1 MRKLSLILLAFCA
14 LAALNAPIYATTAG
28 NGPSPE
34 VEAESAT
41 ATIEIARLRLQNIKG
56 GVIEGS
62 RDQGVTWEA
71 VGHIAVP
78 VIKTNPKGYTA
89 ARYGPPGT
97 VVATAVNAIH
107 LKAGQNTKENRGV
120 IWSLSPTSET
130 EAGKNSLQSEVSP
143 QSAAYTDIPG
153 GSGIFGGVYTPFVGN
168 PIFLDNDRD
177 NSLKPLPNNYTPKL
191 GDSWVIQIRR
201 PAKYPREIIFE
212 NRFGGL
218 ITIRYPNEEPRVIG
232 TVLRPVLGVGRFV
245 GSYFSGVG
253 RLRANHNGVID
264 ISTSPR
270 GVVGSFQIVP
280 ANHAM
285 SPETNYIRELTQ
297 WMVIGPVSALDKS
310 WEGTAPLFAQFLR
323 PRYDTNDINEP
334 VFTDSLI
341 SRFAF
346 EVQKKGKNGWEPMPT
361 FWLLA
366 DKPLPN
372 WAGTALANIERIR
385 IDFPYVTENLAN
397 EAVVVPADAPTV
409 AMAEGTN
416 PAATALPLA
425 DPAPV
430 LPLSAPSFS
439 LPAGIDELV
448 KIDSGRNLVQGAQGQ

>member
-14 LAALNAPIYATTAG
+14 LALPKAPAQATTAG

-34 VEAESAT
+34 VEAESKT
-41 ATIEIARLRLQNIKG
+41 ATIEIARLRLHNIKG
-56 GVIEGS
+56 GIIEGS
-62 RDQGVTWEA
+62 RDEGQTWET

-89 ARYGPPGT
+89 ARYGPTAT

-120 IWSLSPTSET
+120 IWSLAPTSNT
-130 EAGKNSLQSEVSP
+130 DVGKNSLQSEVSP
-143 QSAAYTDIPG
+143 QSAAFTDMPG

-168 PIFLDNDRD
+168 PLFLDNDRD
-177 NSLKPLPNNYTPKL
+177 NLLKPLPDNYTPKL

-201 PAKYPREIIFE
+201 PVKYPREIIFE

-218 ITIRYPNEEPRVIG
+218 ITIRYPNEEPKVIG

-264 ISTSPR
+264 VSTSPI

-297 WMVIGPVSALDKS
+297 WMVIGPVSATDRS
-310 WEGTAPLFAQFLR
+310 WEGTAPLFSQFLR
-323 PRYDTNDINEP
+323 PRYDVNDINEP

-346 EVQKKGKNGWEPMPT
+346 EVQKRGKKDWERMPT
-361 FWLLA
+361 FWMLA
-366 DKPLPN
+366 GKPLPN
-372 WAGTALANIERIR
+372 WAGTALSNVERIR
-385 IDFPYVTENLAN
+385 IDFPYVTDNAAN
-397 EAVVVPADAPTV
+397 GPVEVPTDAPTV
-409 AMAEGTN
+409 LQQSGVTLEKGKLVTE
-416 PAATALPLA
+416 AAPPLLKAAPALPPL
-425 DPAPV
+425 PPMTVAPV
-430 LPLSAPSFS
+430 DARV
-439 LPAGIDELV
+439 E
-448 KIDSGRNLVQGAQGQ
+448 

>member
-1 MRKLSLILLAFCA
+1 MRKLLLILLAFCA
-14 LAALNAPIYATTAG
+14 LVTSLTPGHATVPG

-34 VEAESAT
+34 VFSEGET
-41 ATIEIARLRLQNIKG
+41 ATMEIARLRLQNIKG

-62 RDQGVTWEA
+62 RDGGQTWET
-71 VGHIAVP
+71 VGHIDVP
-78 VIKTNPKGYTA
+78 VIKTNNKAYTA

-107 LKAGQNTKENRGV
+107 LKSGQNTKENRGI
-120 IWSLSPTSET
+120 IWSLAPTSNT
-130 EAGKNSLQSEVSP
+130 DAGKNSLQSEVSP
-143 QSAAYTDIPG
+143 QSAAYTDMPG
-153 GSGIFGGVYTPFVGN
+153 GSGIFGGIYTPFVGN

-177 NSLKPLPNNYTPKL
+177 NSLKPLPNNYVPKL

-201 PAKYPREIIFE
+201 PVKYPREIIFE

-280 ANHAM
+280 ANHAQ
-285 SPETNYIRELTQ
+285 SPETTYIRELTQ
-297 WMVIGPVSALDKS
+297 WMVIGPVSALDRS
-310 WEGTAPLFAQFLR
+310 WEGTAPLFSQFLR
-323 PRYDTNDINEP
+323 PRYDESDINEP

-346 EVQKKGKNGWEPMPT
+346 EVQKKGKTNWEPMPT
-361 FWLLA
+361 FWMLA
-366 DKPLPN
+366 GKPLPS
-372 WAGTALANIERIR
+372 WAGTALANVERIR
-385 IDFPYVTENLAN
+385 IDFPYVEENAAN
-397 EAVVVPADAPTV
+397 
-409 AMAEGTN
+409 
-416 PAATALPLA
+416 
-425 DPAPV
+425 APV
-430 LPLSAPSFS
+430 A
-439 LPAGIDELV
+439 LPAGAPSVAQE
-448 KIDSGRNLVQGAQGQ
+448 SGFALDGSRAANNPIKTAPVIGK

>member
-1 MRKLSLILLAFCA
+1 MRKLSLILLTLCA
-14 LAALNAPIYATTAG
+14 ILTFKVPAHATTSG

-34 VEAESAT
+34 VEAESEI

-56 GVIEGS
+56 GTIEGS
-62 RDQGVTWEA
+62 RDMGQTWET

-107 LKAGQNTKENRGV
+107 LKAGQNTKENRGI
-120 IWSLSPTSET
+120 IWSLAPTSNT
-130 EAGKNSLQSEVSP
+130 DAGKNSLQSEVSP
-143 QSAAYTDIPG
+143 QSAAYTDMPG

-201 PAKYPREIIFE
+201 PVKYPREIIFE

-218 ITIRYPNEEPRVIG
+218 ITIRYPNEEPKVIG

-264 ISTSPR
+264 ISTSPV

-280 ANHAM
+280 ANHAQ
-285 SPETNYIRELTQ
+285 SPETHYIRELTQ
-297 WMVIGPVSALDKS
+297 WMVIGPVSATDRS
-310 WEGTAPLFAQFLR
+310 WEGTAPLFSQFLR
-323 PRYDTNDINEP
+323 PRYDANDINEP

-346 EVQKKGKNGWEPMPT
+346 EVQKVGKTNWERMPT
-361 FWLLA
+361 FWVLA
-366 DKPLPN
+366 GKPLPT
-372 WAGTALANIERIR
+372 WANTCLSDVERIR
-385 IDFPYVTENLAN
+385 IDFPYVVENAAN
-397 EAVVVPADAPTV
+397 GPVDVPAGSPTV
-409 AMAEGTN
+409 GQDSGFNVGEN
-416 PAATALPLA
+416 PAEALA
-425 DPAPV
+425 DPP
-430 LPLSAPSFS
+430 PPIPGITY
-439 LPAGIDELV
+439 PAGIDEIL
-448 KIDSGRNLVQGAQGQ
+448 KADDTSHLVQSNPN

>member
-14 LAALNAPIYATTAG
+14 IATLKAPARATTSG
-28 NGPSPE
+28 HGPSPE
-34 VEAESAT
+34 VVAESET

-56 GVIEGS
+56 GLIEGS
-62 RDQGVTWEA
+62 RDEGVTWET

-78 VIKTNPKGYTA
+78 VIKTNNKAYTA

-107 LKAGQNTKENRGV
+107 LKSGQNTKENRGI
-120 IWSLSPTSET
+120 IWSLAPTSNT
-130 EAGKNSLQSEVSP
+130 DAGKNSLQSEVSP

-177 NSLKPLPNNYTPKL
+177 NSLKPLPNNYVPKL

-201 PAKYPREIIFE
+201 PVKYPREIIFE

-218 ITIRYPNEEPRVIG
+218 ITIRYPNEQPKVIG
-232 TVLRPVLGVGRFV
+232 TVLRPVLGIGRFV

-285 SPETNYIRELTQ
+285 SPETHYIRELTQ
-297 WMVIGPVSALDKS
+297 WMVIGPVSATDRS
-310 WEGTAPLFAQFLR
+310 WEGTAPLFSQFLR
-323 PRYDTNDINEP
+323 PRYDENDINEP

-346 EVQKKGKNGWEPMPT
+346 EVQKYGKKDWERMPT
-361 FWLLA
+361 FWVLA
-366 DKPLPN
+366 GKPLPT
-372 WAGTALANIERIR
+372 WAGTALANVERIR
-385 IDFPYVTENLAN
+385 IDFPYVTENAAN
-397 EAVVVPADAPTV
+397 GPVDVPAGAPTV
-409 AMAEGTN
+409 QQDSGVTLDKGKLVTEAAPPLLMPAPAIPT
-416 PAATALPLA
+416 PDAAT
-425 DPAPV
+425 
-430 LPLSAPSFS
+430 PSQD
-439 LPAGIDELV
+439 AIV
-448 KIDSGRNLVQGAQGQ
+448 GR

>member
-1 MRKLSLILLAFCA
+1 MRPLSLILLAFCA
-14 LAALNAPIYATTAG
+14 FAALISPARATTAG

-34 VEAESAT
+34 VVPESLT
-41 ATIEIARLRLQNIKG
+41 PTIEIARLRLHNIKG
-56 GVIEGS
+56 GLIEGS
-62 RDQGVTWEA
+62 RDGGQNWET
-71 VGHIAVP
+71 VGHINAP
-78 VIKTNPKGYTA
+78 VIKTNPRGYTA
-89 ARYGPPGT
+89 ARYGPPGS

-107 LKAGQNTKENRGV
+107 LKAGQNTKENRGI

-130 EAGKNSLQSEVSP
+130 EAGKTSLQSEVSP
-143 QSAAYTDIPG
+143 QSAAFTDIPG

-177 NSLKPLPNNYTPKL
+177 NSLKPLPDKYTPKL
-191 GDSWVIQIRR
+191 GDSWVIPIRR

-245 GSYFSGVG
+245 GSYFSDVG

-280 ANHAM
+280 ANHAQ

-297 WMVIGPVSALDKS
+297 WMVVGPVSALDKS
-310 WEGTAPLFAQFLR
+310 WEGTAPLFSHFLR
-323 PRYDTNDINEP
+323 PRYDENDINEP

-346 EVQKKGKNGWEPMPT
+346 QVQERGKKNWEPMPT

-366 DKPLPN
+366 DKPLPK
-372 WAGTALANIERIR
+372 WAGTALANVERIR
-385 IDFPYVTENLAN
+385 VAFPYVPENAAN
-397 EAVVVPADAPTV
+397 ELIVVPADAPTV
-409 AMAEGTN
+409 LQAEGIN
-416 PAATALPLA
+416 ATALPLA
-425 DPAPV
+425 APV
-430 LPLSAPSFS
+430 AASGMVSA
-439 LPAGIDELV
+439 
-448 KIDSGRNLVQGAQGQ
+448 Q

>member
-1 MRKLSLILLAFCA
+1 MSKLSLILLALCA
-14 LAALNAPIYATTAG
+14 ILTFKAPARATVAG

-34 VEAESAT
+34 VVAESET

-62 RDQGVTWEA
+62 RDGGATWET

-107 LKAGQNTKENRGV
+107 LKAGQNTKENRGI
-120 IWSLSPTSET
+120 IWSLAPTSNT
-130 EAGKNSLQSEVSP
+130 DAGKNSLQSEVSP
-143 QSAAYTDIPG
+143 QSAAYTDMPG

-177 NSLKPLPNNYTPKL
+177 NSLKPLPNNYVPKL

-232 TVLRPVLGVGRFV
+232 TVLRPVLGIGRFV

-264 ISTSPR
+264 ISTSPV

-285 SPETNYIRELTQ
+285 SPETHYIRELTQ
-297 WMVIGPVSALDKS
+297 WMVIGPVNATDRS
-310 WEGTAPLFAQFLR
+310 WEGTAPLFSQFLR
-323 PRYDTNDINEP
+323 PRYDANDINEP

-346 EVQKKGKNGWEPMPT
+346 EVQKYGKKDWERMPT
-361 FWLLA
+361 FWVLA
-366 DKPLPN
+366 GKPLPN
-372 WAGTALANIERIR
+372 WAGTALADVERIR
-385 IDFPYVTENLAN
+385 IDFPYVQDNAAN
-397 EAVVVPADAPTV
+397 GPIDIPAGAPTV
-409 AMAEGTN
+409 QQDSGVTLTKDGLVTQTAPPLLMPAPT
-416 PAATALPLA
+416 AATA
-425 DPAPV
+425 PATMP
-430 LPLSAPSFS
+430 A
-439 LPAGIDELV
+439 LPAQDAVI
-448 KIDSGRNLVQGAQGQ
+448 GQ

>member
-14 LAALNAPIYATTAG
+14 LVSLKAPTYATTAG

-34 VEAESAT
+34 VEAESQVQ
-41 ATIEIARLRLQNIKG
+41 TIEIARLRLQNIKG

-62 RDQGVTWEA
+62 RDEGKTWET

-78 VIKTNPKGYTA
+78 VIKTNPIGYTA

-97 VVATAVNAIH
+97 VEATAVNAIH
-107 LKAGQNTKENRGV
+107 LKAGQNTKLDRGI
-120 IWSLSPTSET
+120 IWSLAPSSNTD
-130 EAGKNSLQSEVSP
+130 AGKNSLQSEVSP
-143 QSAAYTDIPG
+143 QSAAYTDMPG

-177 NSLKPLPNNYTPKL
+177 NKLTPLPNNYTPKL

-201 PAKYPREIIFE
+201 PVRYPREIIFE

-218 ITIRYPNEEPRVIG
+218 ITIRYANEQPRAIG
-232 TVLRPVLGVGRFV
+232 TVLRPVLGIGRFV

-264 ISTSPR
+264 ISTSPY

-285 SPETNYIRELTQ
+285 SPETHYIRELTQ
-297 WMVIGPVSALDKS
+297 WMVVGPVSATDRS
-310 WEGTAPLFAQFLR
+310 WEGTAPLFSQFLR
-323 PRYDTNDINEP
+323 PRYDVNDINEP

-341 SRFAF
+341 SRFSF
-346 EVQKKGKNGWEPMPT
+346 EVQKVGKKDWERMPT
-361 FWLLA
+361 FWVLPN
-366 DKPLPN
+366 KPLPT
-372 WAGTALANIERIR
+372 WANTCLADVQRIR
-385 IDFPYVTENLAN
+385 INFPYVTENAAN
-397 EAVVVPADAPTV
+397 GPVDVPADAPTV
-409 AMAEGTN
+409 ADATHFSVGTN
-416 PAATALPLA
+416 PSAAFA
-425 DPAPV
+425 DAP
-430 LPLSAPSFS
+430 PPI
-439 LPAGIDELV
+439 PGITTD
-448 KIDSGRNLVQGAQGQ
+448 IDGAAAKPQP

>member
-1 MRKLSLILLAFCA
+1 MFKPNSHTMRKLSLILLAFCA
-14 LAALNAPIYATTAG
+14 LVSLKAPTYATTAG

-34 VEAESAT
+34 VEAESQT

-62 RDQGVTWEA
+62 RDGGATWEP
-71 VGHIAVP
+71 VGHITVP
-78 VIKTNPKGYTA
+78 VIKTNPKAYTA
-89 ARYGPPGT
+89 ARYGPIGS

-107 LKAGQNTKENRGV
+107 LKSGQNTKEDRGI
-120 IWSLSPTSET
+120 IWSLAPSSNTD
-130 EAGKNSLQSEVSP
+130 AGKNSLQSEVSP

-168 PIFLDNDRD
+168 PIFLDNDR
-177 NSLKPLPNNYTPKL
+177 NNKLTPLPNNYTPKL

-201 PAKYPREIIFE
+201 PVKYPREIIFE

-218 ITIRYPNEEPRVIG
+218 ITIRYPNEEPKVIG

-253 RLRANHNGVID
+253 RLCANHNGVID
-264 ISTSPR
+264 ISTSPV

-285 SPETNYIRELTQ
+285 SPETHYIRELTQ
-297 WMVIGPVSALDKS
+297 WMVVGPVSATDRS
-310 WEGTAPLFAQFLR
+310 WEGTAPLFSQFLR

-346 EVQKKGKNGWEPMPT
+346 EVQKVGKNNWERMPT
-361 FWLLA
+361 FWMLA
-366 DKPLPN
+366 GKPLPT
-372 WAGTALANIERIR
+372 WANTALADVERIR
-385 IDFPYVTENLAN
+385 IDFPYVTENAAN
-397 EAVVVPADAPTV
+397 GPVDVPAGAPTV
-409 AMAEGTN
+409 GDDSGTN
-416 PAATALPLA
+416 AAKDALQLA
-425 DPAPV
+425 DPAPAT
-430 LPLSAPSFS
+430 PLDNGVAATNADIQPQ
-439 LPAGIDELV
+439 
-448 KIDSGRNLVQGAQGQ
+448 K